1 LAQLLVLEARFF
13 PVRIRAGVPNKT
25 KMNNRLWNASNPNQG
40 DALKALCI
48 CSAGLLRSP
57 TVAWILSNEPYNL
70 NTRAAGSTK
79 TFALIHADEVLLHWA
94 DILVFVNQE
103 NYDETFRDYEIE
115 SFEHKQI
122 IILDLPDRYKTRD
135 PELIRIANDQLARF
149 FDVNE

>member
-1 LAQLLVLEARFF
+1 MAQLLALEARFF

-25 KMNNRLWNASNPNQG
+25 KMNNRLWNACNPNQG

-57 TVAWILSNEPYNL
+57 TVAWILSNEPFNL

-103 NYDETFRDYEIE
+103 NFDETTRDYPDVLDQD
-115 SFEHKQI
+115 KQI
-122 IILDLPDRYKTRD
+122 IVLDLPDRFKTRD
-135 PELIRIANDQLARF
+135 PELVRIAQAQLAPF
-149 FDVNE
+149 FDVNQ